1 MSSSAQPTG
10 STWMEGDFEHPNQEI
25 RHRLIVALVFA
36 FTLPTLA
43 VGLRLWARRITGSK
57 LFLDDYLI
65 ILALIFKYGCSTGSA
80 ILLSNGLGS
89 HIQTVPEHNL
99 EIFFKIGWANPFIY
113 TVNVM
118 LIKLSILALYRRLFS
133 TRYMTLAVY
142 CMGVFVILWTVSIC
156 VAATL
161 NCIPVAR
168 FWDRS
173 LAGACIDPDKFYYGA
188 QIPNIVSD
196 VLLLLMPQGLVWSLP
211 VAKSQRLLLSCVF
224 MVGGLALIF
233 DIVRLVAMLNLTKQ
247 GDDITYNQMP
257 VVMWTCTEAGVGI
270 IAACLPN
277 LRPLFSTKGQGFW
290 SVLRSSRRGSRGSS
304 KAYLSS
310 GNTATSSSTGGRS
323 LVKGPVDSC
332 VAEEG
337 IEIHRYS
344 KLVGES
350 VQ

>member
-1 MSSSAQPTG
+1 MA
-10 STWMEGDFEHPNQEI
+10 I
-25 RHRLIVALVFA
+25 R
-36 FTLPTLA
+36 
-43 VGLRLWARRITGSK
+43 
-57 LFLDDYLI
+57 
-65 ILALIFKYGCSTGSA
+65 
-80 ILLSNGLGS
+80 
-89 HIQTVPEHNL
+89 
-99 EIFFKIGWANPFIY
+99 
-113 TVNVM
+113 
-118 LIKLSILALYRRLFS
+118 
-133 TRYMTLAVY
+133 
-142 CMGVFVILWTVSIC
+142 
-156 VAATL
+156 
-161 NCIPVAR
+161 
-168 FWDRS
+168 
-173 LAGACIDPDKFYYGA
+173 
-188 QIPNIVSD
+188 
-196 VLLLLMPQGLVWSLP
+196 
-211 VAKSQRLLLSCVF
+211 
-224 MVGGLALIF
+224 ALIF

-247 GDDITYNQMP
+247 GDDITCKSVSPSVKQDHFLTQVVTDNQMP